1 MIMRPLCLAS
11 LLCLLA
17 QGAQALVV
25 FEDEVAGCIGFL
37 KAEEAAMVFASA
49 PSGHTPADM
58 AHWQKILREVR
69 AQSANAPMD
78 DAAFGEETAKV
89 FSEALPIAIASHTG
103 ATVVIDPD
111 VGPEDPSDYMTS
123 FAKECWMISEEF
135 AAP

>member
-1 MIMRPLCLAS
+1 MIMRRLCLAS

-37 KAEEAAMVFASA
+37 KAEEAAMVFASD
-49 PSGHTPADM
+49 PSDHTPADM
-58 AHWQKILREVR
+58 AHWQKVLREVR
-69 AQSANAPMD
+69 AQSTNAPRG

-89 FSEALPIAIASHTG
+89 FSEALPVAIASHTG
-103 ATVVIDPD
+103 GTAVIDPE

-123 FAKECWMISEEF
+123 FGKKCWMISEEF